1 MGYLTASE
9 FLGGF
14 NILFSTI
21 ISFVIAAKCL
31 TESVREK
38 NNYEAPIK

>member
-9 FLGGF
+9 FLG
-14 NILFSTI
+14 
-21 ISFVIAAKCL
+21 SFVIAAKCL